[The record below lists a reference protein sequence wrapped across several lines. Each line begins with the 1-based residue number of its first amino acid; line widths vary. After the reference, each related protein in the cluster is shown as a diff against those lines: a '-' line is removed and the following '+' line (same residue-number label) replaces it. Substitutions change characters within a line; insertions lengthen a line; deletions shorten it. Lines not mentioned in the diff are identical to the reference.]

1 MRRIFDF
8 FCVRRNFEED
18 NDTTTTRRRA
28 SFADALR
35 SRFGRALVA
44 LRRAS
49 ILAARRKKHGF
60 LYTSRFFF

>member
-18 NDTTTTRRRA
+18 NDTTSVRRRA

-35 SRFGRALVA
+35 SRFGRASIL
-44 LRRAS
+44 AS

-60 LYTSRFFF
+60 PLPAFF

>member
-35 SRFGRALVA
+35 SRFGRA
-44 LRRAS
+44 S
-49 ILAARRKKHGF
+49 ARVDPRGAKEKS
-60 LYTSRFFF
+60 TASRFPLFF